1 MRKLTFGV
9 GNSLDNYI
17 ARADGSYD
25 WLMWTDEIAKVSAA
39 YWKRVDTMLMGRK
52 TYEIALR
59 QGGGETIANPYPG
72 IKTYVLSRTL
82 PAVRDKQ
89 VEIARDA
96 VKLVRTLKR
105 RRGKEICLMGGGELA
120 HALFAAGLIDEVVVN
135 IHPVLLGSGIPLF
148 HQMKQQINLRLIENK
163 TFKNGCV
170 LLSYRVI
177 HKKAAPRA
185 GQIS

>member
-1 MRKLTFGV
+1 MRKVTFGV

-17 ARADGSYD
+17 ARADGGYD
-25 WLMWTDEIAKVSAA
+25 WLMWTDDVAKVSAA

-52 TYEIALR
+52 TYDVALR
-59 QGGGETIANPYPG
+59 QGGGEATANPYPH

-82 PAVRDKQ
+82 TETRDQQ
-89 VEIARDA
+89 VELASDA

-105 RRGKEICLMGGGELA
+105 RRGKEICVMGGGELA
-120 HALFAAGLIDEVVVN
+120 HSLFAAALIDELVVN

-148 HQMKQQINLRLIENK
+148 HELKQQIDLRLLKNR

-170 LLSYRVI
+170 LLVYEV
-177 HKKAAPRA
+177 KK
-185 GQIS
+185 

>member
-1 MRKLTFGV
+1 MRKVTFGV

-17 ARADGSYD
+17 ARADGGFD
-25 WLMWTDEIAKVSAA
+25 WLMWTDEVAKESAA

-59 QGGGETIANPYPG
+59 QGGGEAIANPFPY

-82 PAVRDKQ
+82 SKTRDKQ
-89 VEIARDA
+89 VELASDA

-105 RRGKEICLMGGGELA
+105 RRGKEICVMGGGDLA
-120 HALFAAGLIDEVVVN
+120 HSLFEARLIDEVVVN

-148 HQMKQQINLRLIENK
+148 REMKQQINLRLLKSK

-170 LLSYRVI
+170 LLAYRV
-177 HKKAAPRA
+177 K
-185 GQIS
+185 S